1 MASINYL
8 INRLHT
14 CPTTN
19 QGKTRELETIK
30 KILHNN
36 QYKCTHRTIK
46 ENGRSHKKQEST
58 RKQRTKKL
66 AMPALDEK

>member
-14 CPTTN
+14 CSISN
-19 QGKTRELETIK
+19 QGKTRELETTK

-36 QYKCTHRTIK
+36 QYKCTHRTTK
-46 ENGRSHKKQEST
+46 ENGKSHKNKNQQENEEQ
-58 RKQRTKKL
+58 KN
-66 AMPALDEK
+66 